1 MPKKIDYNDFRNLFI
16 KFVNELSQNDF
27 ELVCSQ
33 VELRR
38 IYNINEASNGA
49 NYAFRL
55 AACYRREELNLKT
68 GNERYW
74 RDPFEKLIHKF
85 VDALSEE
92 DFQLLNEGIKND
104 TWGFARVNT
113 WISNAT
119 NNRLSREKEINLP
132 EMRNALTQLRMIGQ
146 ELDQILIIIP
156 SFSLLEEKRRMELRG
171 LLRLSNENVISAENL
186 LGTFLEKEEN

>member
-1 MPKKIDYNDFRNLFI
+1 MPKKINYNDFKKLFI
-16 KFVNELSQNDF
+16 KFVDEPCQYDF
-27 ELVCSQ
+27 EIIKKQ
-33 VELRR
+33 VQLD
-38 IYNINEASNGA
+38 NESIKNA
-49 NYAFRL
+49 NYSFRV
-55 AACYRREELNLKT
+55 AAWERIEKENKEIWR
-68 GNERYW
+68 NE
-74 RDPFEKLIHKF
+74 FIKLIRRF
-85 VDALSEE
+85 VYALSEE

-104 TWGFARVNT
+104 TWGFVRVNT

-156 SFSLLEEKRRMELRG
+156 SFSLLEENRRMQLRG